1 MWRCVRFCYRHSVQW
16 VLCTGCNST
25 GNLQGCTGQVDSV
38 DISSHREHGMCD
50 ACQACPHGRSA
61 CAQVL
66 KTLKFGIGDGRLRY
80 YLYNWRVPAE
90 LQPSDV
96 GLVLL

>member
-1 MWRCVRFCYRHSVQW
+1 MLLQIALQCW
-16 VLCTGCNST
+16 TGRGNSGDCADDS
-25 GNLQGCTGQVDSV
+25 GNMQLGYAS
-38 DISSHREHGMCD
+38 R
-50 ACQACPHGRSA
+50 ARPHGSGA
-61 CAQVL
+61 AAQVL

>member
-1 MWRCVRFCYRHSVQW
+1 MQ
-16 VLCTGCNST
+16 TGSLDLATMMHECAY
-25 GNLQGCTGQVDSV
+25 GN
-38 DISSHREHGMCD
+38 
-50 ACQACPHGRSA
+50 ACQACPHGRMS